1 MKNALIVL
9 SVVCSTLMLAD
20 AKPLAKSH
28 SLKADGANYYLQG
41 LRGFWLGYEA
51 GFYYKNS
58 KKDVGQCLNDETT
71 ANIVKMVNFFDG
83 GMDMNQAMNM
93 ISEGMQIFG
102 NLEASCSV

>member
-28 SLKADGANYYLQG
+28 ALKDQGANFYLQG

-51 GFYYKNS
+51 GFYKNS
-58 KKDVGQCLNDETT
+58 KKDVSQCLND
-71 ANIVKMVNFFDG
+71 
-83 GMDMNQAMNM
+83 
-93 ISEGMQIFG
+93 
-102 NLEASCSV
+102 